1 MFTFGKIWPK
11 QIVAQQHPHLEY
23 RVLHLDRMDLYGAVD
38 EFQLY
43 KIEFIQLNRFTRLKM
58 DLFWCLHELSSI
70 GGVAG
75 LKVPC
80 EFELS
85 SGLIKGVVSS

>member
-1 MFTFGKIWPK
+1 
-11 QIVAQQHPHLEY
+11 
-23 RVLHLDRMDLYGAVD
+23 
-38 EFQLY
+38 
-43 KIEFIQLNRFTRLKM
+43 M

-85 SGLIKGVVSS
+85 SGLIKGLDRNRSYCHRSNVVCAAVVLHVQKLFACKSDTRDDFSSTMDQYIYCDKLFQMKIPPKKLA